1 MITSTIHF
9 YFCYFAAVYS
19 LFASIAI
26 HLILPSK
33 SKQLIKG
40 RLHLLQCCVNLKSC
54 LQIKI
59 QSPKEKQ
66 SPLILLCT
74 RPHFCLPAIKLTML
88 TLLLIGLVVFLF
100 YQTWSH
106 HISHNK
112 AVYNIILVLKISKY
126 KSIII

>member
-1 MITSTIHF
+1 MNLI
-9 YFCYFAAVYS
+9 
-19 LFASIAI
+19 LASITN
-26 HLILPSK
+26 H
-33 SKQLIKG
+33 
-40 RLHLLQCCVNLKSC
+40 LHLLQLYEFIQPKGPITLVFVCFALHLKQRCSSNSFNC
-54 LQIKI
+54 SSVKFKI